1 MTNFTKSQKDY
12 TIHFQA
18 AFLHGLNL
26 LVSKLHCGIL
36 EPKTYYLTTDCD
48 TCTSLIIEEGFKLS
62 QPIVYK
68 GISLDDFPAHC
79 SSTPSEWV
87 GDPAVA
93 AGFKLGQEIYM
104 SLYQESRELH
114 TLLDSG
120 QSPRRL
126 ERLSLSHLAPLS
138 GHLIFCSFWFTSTI
152 KRSPLAAV
160 CHQLKLALFLPQSS
174 PTVKVD
180 ITR

>member
-1 MTNFTKSQKDY
+1 MTNFIKLQKDY
-12 TIHFQA
+12 TIHFHV
-18 AFLHGLNL
+18 AFLHVLNL

-36 EPKTYYLTTDCD
+36 EPKLITFLLTDTY
-48 TCTSLIIEEGFKLS
+48 TSLIIEEGFKLS
-62 QPIVYK
+62 QPAVYK
-68 GISLDDFPAHC
+68 EISLDDFPAHC

-93 AGFKLGQEIYM
+93 AGFKLGKK
-104 SLYQESRELH
+104 STCLFYQESRELH

-138 GHLIFCSFWFTSTI
+138 GHLIIYSFWFTSTI

-160 CHQLKLALFLPQSS
+160 CHQLKLAVFTSIIS
-174 PTVKVD
+174 YCKVG

>member
-120 QSPRRL
+120 QSPR
-126 ERLSLSHLAPLS
+126 
-138 GHLIFCSFWFTSTI
+138 
-152 KRSPLAAV
+152 
-160 CHQLKLALFLPQSS
+160 
-174 PTVKVD
+174 
-180 ITR
+180 